1 MRLGYIVSGYRN
13 GYLLGFHGGA
23 YRWDRLKW
31 GLFVNGGGGN
41 VNGWASDGNESGYVS
56 KPGYVRD
63 VEFGYGDEE
72 DDARFLSLGER
83 MRGSDQWGREV
94 DIKYS
99 FKAEKKEKKGS
110 STMRIVEIEEPPSNQ
125 RVVVFSQC
133 QKETYIM
140 NLREN
145 VTYDCE
151 RELAEERYGEDDKA
165 L

>member
-1 MRLGYIVSGYRN
+1 YRN

-23 YRWDRLKW
+23 YRWESEE
-31 GLFVNGGGGN
+31 LFVNGGGGN

-83 MRGSDQWGREV
+83 MRVINGERGLSRV

-99 FKAEKKEKKGS
+99 FTAEKKEKKGS

-125 RVVVFSQC
+125 RAVVLSQC